1 MAAAARLVRTASC
14 AILPPMRGPLPA
26 LLIVLLASAWLPAE
40 AQSAPKA
47 PTAKQIKAQAQQ
59 VNEQAKEAF
68 RAGQWDRA
76 AELFL
81 QVYDLAKLPTAV
93 YNAARAREQGGKLM
107 EAKALFELFLSIEKS
122 PAGQQDGRKRI
133 AELEEKLNR
142 EAQEKARAE
151 AEAKAKAEAEEKLRQ
166 AEARAREAE
175 QREQLATQ
183 KVREAEML
191 AQKEKAA
198 KAEVE
203 AKLRAETEARG
214 RAEAEQKAQ
223 SAEARALDAE
233 KRAREAEARAKLAGK
248 TDPAAAG
255 QVKPGAESSAAGV
268 GSGLKPGA
276 APGVAA
282 VPHAQSPEIVG
293 ESTILFG
300 VIPLLSG
307 GASLQ
312 QGGPAGD
319 LQPDLSLGAGGQIY
333 LAWGA
338 RNRAPAV
345 AVVAGAQK
353 LIFQGFGA
361 PTPAAKPSGTDFWMA
376 LAFPRLSGLQATL
389 HRNAMELNNGRGQL
403 NWTTAGAKVVVSP
416 NYGYFSLGVEGLV
429 GSDRRDLDVNSLDE
443 FGYGPLFR
451 LVLELGLHF
460 GTAALSK

>member
-1 MAAAARLVRTASC
+1 
-14 AILPPMRGPLPA
+14 MRGALPA
-26 LLIVLLASAWLPAE
+26 LVILLLASAWLPAE
-40 AQSAPKA
+40 AHSAPKA

-122 PAGQQDGRKRI
+122 QAGQQDGRKRI

-248 TDPAAAG
+248 TDSAAAG
-255 QVKPGAESSAAGV
+255 QVKPGPDSSAPGA

-276 APGVAA
+276 VSGSATA
-282 VPHAQSPEIVG
+282 PHAQYPEIVG

-300 VIPLLSG
+300 VIPLISG

-361 PTPAAKPSGTDFWMA
+361 PAPAAKPNGTDFWMA
-376 LAFPRLSGLQATL
+376 LAFPRLSGLQATV
-389 HRNAMELNNGRGQL
+389 HRNAMELDNGRGQL
-403 NWTTAGAKVVVSP
+403 NWTTVGAKVVVSP

-429 GSDRRDLDVNSLDE
+429 GSDRRDLDVSSLDE